1 MRGAAW
7 RLAVAGLLACLPPV
21 RLLAEPPRCRP
32 DAELRRLQA
41 GLDEALG
48 QSQASEACDPAPAQ
62 SAYDQADQAFDNSDY
77 DRARRLFDLSLAW
90 RERALGP
97 GHVDVARTLIGI
109 AALHG
114 EQGRYDEAR
123 ATYLRA
129 RSLLER
135 LDDEEWWA
143 RLEGSIAVLDLEIG
157 AAAAAR
163 ERLEPALA
171 RAEARLGPEHPYT
184 AMLASNLG
192 LALDELGDWEAA
204 QARYEQALRV
214 REKVRGPEHPSLINT
229 LNNLGSLRRA
239 LGDYAGA
246 RAAYERALAV
256 AEKSF
261 AREHPR
267 RADILHNLA
276 NLRWEMGDS
285 AAARPL
291 AEESLAIQ
299 EKVYGPEHAGIP
311 TTLVLLAVVLEELG
325 ELPPALELTAR
336 ALALQ
341 ERVLGP
347 DHRDLA
353 SVLYA
358 LGRLRRRSGDLPAAR
373 AALERSL
380 AVAERGTGPD
390 TVETAQ
396 AAGELA
402 QVLVAQGEPAR
413 ARALAE
419 QALAIRRRRLG
430 EEHPLTAESR
440 GLLARRLASAG
451 KTPAALDEA
460 LLAEQAAR
468 EHFRLT
474 VRTLG
479 ERQALLYSTARA
491 SGLDVALELLQEGR
505 PEALARA
512 EEVLDAVVRSR
523 GLVLDEMARRRHAV
537 VHADSP
543 ELRRQAERLGAV
555 RDRLA
560 LLAARGPQQGPE
572 RAYVQRLAEARA
584 AKERAERELAAAS
597 ASFRDEQRRE
607 QAGLA
612 DVVRALPEG
621 SALVSIVKHGEPG
634 AYLAFVVRPPAVA
647 RVVAL
652 GPAPAIEGAV
662 AAWRAELQREAG
674 AGGRDRRRNL
684 TRYEAAAGRLR
695 RLAWDPIATALG
707 AGVGRVHVAP
717 DGALQLV
724 NLAALPDARGRY
736 LVEGGPA
743 LHVLTSE
750 RDLLPDGAAR
760 GRGLLALGAP
770 DFDHAGSAVAGR
782 AASPDAL
789 RSGGRTCSALAGL
802 RFGPLPGAA
811 AELAEVA
818 ALFARHAPDGDAL
831 ERLDGRQAG
840 EEALRRLAPGR
851 RFLHLATHG
860 FFAAGGCAPAE
871 GLRPPADEAMLR
883 SGLALAGAN
892 RAARQGDPAA
902 DGLVTAE
909 ELAGLDLEGLEWAVL
924 SACESGLGSVADG
937 EGVFGLQR
945 AFRVAGARTLVMSLW
960 PVADQSAARFVPALY
975 RERLE
980 RGQQAP
986 EAVAAASRAV
996 LRARRA
1002 AGLSPHPFYWAAFI
1016 SAGRP

>member
-1 MRGAAW
+1 MRGPLG
-7 RLAVAGLLACLPPV
+7 RRVGAGLLACLLAV
-21 RLLAEPPRCRP
+21 RLEAEPRP
-32 DAELRRLQA
+32 CQPDPELERLQA
-41 GLDEALG
+41 ALYAALG
-48 QSQASEACDPAPAQ
+48 GARSSGACDPAPAQ
-62 SAYDQADQAFDNSDY
+62 AAYDQADRAFDDSDY
-77 DRARRLFDLSLAW
+77 ERAGRLFDLSLAW
-90 RERALGP
+90 RERALGG

-129 RSLLER
+129 RAILER

-143 RLEGSIAVLDLEIG
+143 RLEGSLAVLDLEVG
-157 AAAAAR
+157 ADAAAR
-163 ERLEPALA
+163 DRLVPALA
-171 RAEARLGPEHPYT
+171 RAESRLGPEHPYT

-192 LALDELGDWEAA
+192 LALDGLGEWEQA
-204 QARYEQALRV
+204 QARYEQALAI

-229 LNNLGSLRRA
+229 LNNLGSLRRT

-299 EKVYGPEHAGIP
+299 EKVYGPEHSGIP

-325 ELPPALELTAR
+325 ELPRALELTGR
-336 ALALQ
+336 AVAIQ

-347 DHRDLA
+347 DHRDLS

-373 AALERSL
+373 EALERSL
-380 AVAERGTGPD
+380 AVAERAAGHD
-390 TVETAQ
+390 TVEAAQ
-396 AAGELA
+396 ASAELA
-402 QVLVAQGEPAR
+402 RVLVDQGQLDR
-413 ARALAE
+413 ARELAE

-430 EEHPLTAESR
+430 EEHPVTAETR
-440 GLLARRLASAG
+440 GLLAQLLAAAG

-474 VRTLG
+474 ARTLG

-491 SGLDVALELLQEGR
+491 SGLDVALGLLQAGR

-512 EEVLDAVVRSR
+512 GEVLDAALRSR
-523 GLVLDEMARRRHAV
+523 GLVLDEMARRRQAV
-537 VHADSP
+537 VHAGSP
-543 ELRRQAERLGAV
+543 ELRQRAERLAAA
-555 RDRLA
+555 RERLA

-572 RAYVQRLAEARA
+572 RAHLQRLAEARA
-584 AKERAERELAAAS
+584 AKEQAERELAAAS
-597 ASFRDEQRRE
+597 APFRDEQRRE

-612 DVVRALPEG
+612 EVVRALPEG
-621 SALVSIVKHGEPG
+621 TALVSIVKHGAPG

-647 RVVAL
+647 RAVAL

-662 AAWRAELQREAG
+662 AAWRAELQREA
-674 AGGRDRRRNL
+674 ASDGRDRRRNL
-684 TRYEAAAGRLR
+684 ARYQAAAERLR
-695 RLAWDPIATALG
+695 RLAWDPIATVLG
-707 AGVGRVHVAP
+707 GGVRRVHLAP
-717 DGALQLV
+717 DGALQLA

-736 LVEGGPA
+736 LVESGPV

-750 RDLLPDGAAR
+750 RDLLPDEAAR

-770 DFDHAGSAVAGR
+770 DFDGKGAVAPAR
-782 AASPDAL
+782 AADPGAL
-789 RSGGRTCSALAGL
+789 RAGGRGCSALAGL
-802 RFGPLPGAA
+802 RFGPLPAA
-811 AELAEVA
+811 STELREVA
-818 ALFARHAPDGDAL
+818 ALFGRYAPDGETVSRL
-831 ERLDGRQAG
+831 EGRQAG
-840 EEALRRLAPGR
+840 EEALRSQAPGR

-860 FFAAGGCAPAE
+860 FFAGGDCAPA
-871 GLRPPADEAMLR
+871 GGARPPADEAMLR

-892 RAARQGDPAA
+892 RAAQLGDPAA

-909 ELAGLDLEGLEWAVL
+909 ELAGLDLEGVEWAVL

-960 PVADQSAARFVPALY
+960 PVADRSAARFVPALY
-975 RERLE
+975 RERLA
-980 RGQQAP
+980 RGQDAP

-1002 AGLSPHPFYWAAFI
+1002 AGLSPHPFYWAPFI